1 MITIATCAAA
11 REVEMSTEEYVRCL
25 RSASEHEVT
34 KALNGAKVALPLTTE
49 YEALEFFNCM
59 LDVMSNVRVDEEEA
73 ASHCIKPGFGST
85 GE

>member
-1 MITIATCAAA
+1 MFTIATCAAA

-49 YEALEFFNCM
+49 YEALEFFN
-59 LDVMSNVRVDEEEA
+59 
-73 ASHCIKPGFGST
+73 
-85 GE
+85 